1 MIPPPLNPGDPLY
14 AAWLNQLRDAVLA
27 EIVGDGDV
35 VVRRAGSRL
44 TVGLARRIPGVQG
57 AIVAQFVVASVG
69 DDHLVCRTWDG
80 SNQGDADVLVAKPWL
95 LRKTPFHGLTLNG
108 KTYIYDSGTAR
119 NVDDGNEDEDQ
130 VIIPSYTDPSGAV
143 IYAVRGVVGGTG
155 VVVESDPVV
164 WLDLNVD
171 GRAWAKKHE

>member
-1 MIPPPLNPGDPLY
+1 MAGIFDDQSIKRIRSAVRAVESMQGSTS
-14 AAWLNQLRDAVLA
+14 AHLRAP
-27 EIVGDGDV
+27 
-35 VVRRAGSRL
+35 
-44 TVGLARRIPGVQG
+44 RIWPQG
-57 AIVAQFVVASVG
+57 GAKVAQFIVKSVG

-80 SNQGDADVLVAKPWL
+80 VNEGETDVMIAKPWL

-108 KTYIYDSGTAR
+108 KTYSYDSGTAR